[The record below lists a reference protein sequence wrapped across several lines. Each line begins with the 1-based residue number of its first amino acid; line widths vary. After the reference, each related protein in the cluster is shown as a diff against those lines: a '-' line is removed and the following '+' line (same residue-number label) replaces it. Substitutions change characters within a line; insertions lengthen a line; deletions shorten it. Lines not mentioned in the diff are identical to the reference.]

1 MLAASFTLG
10 DFHMPYIPSP
20 LSPPQERAT
29 PLSFSNGSAQ
39 NAAAHRSI
47 PASPSSSM
55 RRRLDDPYSKR
66 ITRENPLIHGRGDG
80 REARRSLFLKK
91 VREGSEGKRLLARGG
106 EDEV

>member
-1 MLAASFTLG
+1 
-10 DFHMPYIPSP
+10 
-20 LSPPQERAT
+20 
-29 PLSFSNGSAQ
+29 
-39 NAAAHRSI
+39 
-47 PASPSSSM
+47 M